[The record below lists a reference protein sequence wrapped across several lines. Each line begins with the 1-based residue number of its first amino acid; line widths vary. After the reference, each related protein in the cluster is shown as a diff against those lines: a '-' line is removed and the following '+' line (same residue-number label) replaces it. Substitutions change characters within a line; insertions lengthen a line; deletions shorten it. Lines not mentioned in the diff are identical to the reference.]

1 MVARAVAAFRAGQ
14 GRRAVKDLQ
23 RHLKT
28 APGDGQARLTLGE
41 ILYRQDDHRGA
52 QRQLA
57 KACELLPQLPAAR
70 NLLGLAL
77 IGLGKL
83 EPATQAFQAATGL
96 DPQSADAWFNLAGAL
111 LLANRVAA
119 GLAACETAAALAPG
133 DPHIGYRLGD
143 AQRRAGRFEAAARTF
158 ERVLAQHPD
167 PSAPRLALAQSLA
180 AAEQAERAGREI
192 ERILGAAPGHV
203 PALSLRA
210 DLHKQLGELEAAALA
225 YRRVLEAEPH
235 DGAALLSLAR
245 LGREADRA
253 LVVERAE
260 AGLRRRPDGERTA
273 ALHYALANVLEAEGE
288 PERAFEQFQAGA
300 RACRRGLDFDL
311 AAERAA
317 FAEIKSVF
325 DAERLARSALEGDPS
340 ERPILIV
347 GMPRS
352 GTTLVEQ
359 ILASHSQVA
368 AGGELPY
375 LRRLELDFADLT
387 GTTAAFPAAVA
398 ELRAA
403 DLAALGRDYAERLA
417 ALAQGQARTTDK
429 APLNFKYL
437 GLLALMLPAARIL
450 HCRRAPLDTCLSCFT
465 TLFAPGRVPFSYDL
479 EELGGYHRLYDDLM
493 AHWQQV
499 LPTPMSHEL
508 IEVDYEALV
517 AEPEPACQALLAK
530 LGLPWEDGV
539 LRFHERKGAVATAS
553 AVQVRSPISSRSVGR
568 WRRYE
573 AQLGPLKTALNREA
587 S

>member
-1 MVARAVAAFRAGQ
+1 MTRAAAAFRAGQ

-41 ILYRQDDHRGA
+41 ILYRQGDHRAA

-57 KACELLPQLPAAR
+57 KACALLPQLPAAH

-77 IGLGKL
+77 IGLGRL
-83 EPATQAFQAATGL
+83 EPATQAFQAATEL

-119 GLAACETAAALAPG
+119 GLAACETAATLAPG

-143 AQRRAGRFEAAARTF
+143 AQRRAGRFEAAAQTF
-158 ERVLAQHPD
+158 ERALAQHPD
-167 PSAPRLALAQSLA
+167 PSLPRLAPRLALAQCLA
-180 AAEQAERAGREI
+180 AADESERAGREI
-192 ERILGAAPGHV
+192 ERILAGAPGHL

-245 LGREADRA
+245 LGRQEDRA

-260 AGLRRRPDGERTA
+260 AGLRSRSDGERTA

-288 PERAFEQFQAGA
+288 PERAFEHFQAGA

-317 FAEIKSVF
+317 FAEIKAVF
-325 DAERLARSALEGDPS
+325 DAGRLAQSASGGDPA
-340 ERPILIV
+340 EGPILIV

-387 GTTAAFPAAVA
+387 GSSAAFPAAVA
-398 ELRAA
+398 ELGAA
-403 DLAALGRDYAERLA
+403 DFAALGRDYAARLA

-437 GLLALMLPAARIL
+437 GLLALMLPAARVL

-479 EELGGYHRLYDDLM
+479 EELGGYHRLHDDLM
-493 AHWQQV
+493 AHWRQV
-499 LPTPMSHEL
+499 LPPGQEA

-517 AEPEPACQALLAK
+517 AEPEPACRALLAA

-553 AVQVRSPISSRSVGR
+553 AVQVRSPISGRSVGR

-573 AQLGPLKTALNREA
+573 AQLGPLKTALNRED
-587 S
+587 